1 MPCSFYRDL
10 AFQVDEKREIDNKGE
25 LGYVNYNSKR
35 TRELKSPKLN
45 TFGWLGQ
52 LVFPCVQ
59 M

>member
-1 MPCSFYRDL
+1 MPWFFYRYL
-10 AFQVDEKREIDNKGE
+10 ASQVDEKRDTDTKGE

-35 TRELKSPKLN
+35 TLELKSPKLN
-45 TFGWLGQ
+45 RVGWLGQ